1 MLALTAV
8 AKREKN
14 ELKTGSA
21 FIILLDIV
29 LKDDIIRICYNT
41 EDIEW
46 NGHLY
51 QAFPFE
57 LGEVTETTDGSD
69 PNVELAVSN
78 ENRALQ
84 SAVEESNGG
93 VGLSVILRVVNT
105 KNLESSEAELM
116 EMYSVKKAKTTEKVI
131 NFTLGCE
138 YSSRTRRPMNRFM
151 KNNCPFKYK
160 GIRCGYNGAMPEC
173 DHSLTDCRAHD
184 NSVRFGGFPG
194 IDQKGVYTND

>member
-8 AKREKN
+8 AKQEKN
-14 ELKTGSA
+14 KLTTNSA
-21 FIILLDIV
+21 FVILLDIV
-29 LKDDIIRICYNT
+29 LKDDVIRICYNT

-51 QAFPFE
+51 QAFPFT

-78 ENRALQ
+78 KNRALQ
-84 SAVEESNGG
+84 SIVEESNGG

-105 KNLESSEAELM
+105 KNLASTKAELI
-116 EMYSVKKAKTTEKVI
+116 EMYSVKKTKSTEEYI
-131 NFTLGCE
+131 SFTLGCE
-138 YSSRTRRPMNRFM
+138 YSSRTRRPLNKFM
-151 KNNCPFKYK
+151 KNNCPFKYM
-160 GIRCGYNGAMPEC
+160 GIRCGYNGTMPDC

-194 IDQKGVYTND
+194 IDQKGVYANE